1 MMGLNEDVE
10 VKTKFMKTKLAD
22 NTQQKLG
29 QFLEC
34 VIPNVIGLYVNSY
47 VGVGLSV
54 ILLLWHW
61 QHDNQE
67 KRPEKP
73 LLLSLISIALLFLIN
88 SGNRVGISPIVP
100 PCSIQSL
107 NSPCP
112 LHLHKRK

>member
-1 MMGLNEDVE
+1 MVFNEDVE
-10 VKTKFMKTKLAD
+10 VKTKFMKTNLAD

-34 VIPNVIGLYVNSY
+34 VIPNFIGLYVNSY

-67 KRPEKP
+67 KRPQKP
-73 LLLSLISIALLFLIN
+73 LLLSLIGMALLLLIN

-107 NSPCP
+107 NYPCP